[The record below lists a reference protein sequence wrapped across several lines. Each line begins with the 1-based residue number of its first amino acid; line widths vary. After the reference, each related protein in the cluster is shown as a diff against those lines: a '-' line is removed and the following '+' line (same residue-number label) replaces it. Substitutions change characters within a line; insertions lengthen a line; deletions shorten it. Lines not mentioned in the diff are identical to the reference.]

1 MESDPGSDGNPDPIS
16 GDEAAPDLNLV
27 ESCSKEPAVD
37 PDEPYAGREFD
48 SEAEAVAFYTAYAQR
63 NGFGVRIRDHTR
75 GREGFVVA
83 RTIVCNK
90 EGYRKKK
97 NENKKLKT
105 GTSAAAPAAPAAP
118 LRMGCNAKAAFKR
131 LQSGKWA
138 IKRFIKEHNHPLY
151 VQPMFSCP
159 RVLQIPADDRRI
171 HQLTEEL
178 AVERRRSAS
187 LGEMVQMLLN
197 HIEEHAQG
205 LSQKVE
211 FMVQKV
217 NKIDDSRQK
226 QQ

>member
-90 EGYRKKK
+90 EGYRKEKEK
-97 NENKKLKT
+97 DKDKEN
-105 GTSAAAPAAPAAP
+105 TSSSSSSP